1 MPSPEAASS
10 KPEESSREPRGDT
23 PKLRL
28 VKPGERRELT
38 AQEREFLPPLLEIQE
53 TPPSPL
59 KRWVLW
65 SIIALVI
72 SLVVWATIGKIS
84 IVATA
89 PGKFI
94 PDGRVKEVQPL
105 ESSIVK
111 AIHVKEGQRVH
122 EGDLLLELD
131 PTINAAELAANAD
144 KYGFNKLE
152 QARLNAELTNG
163 VARYGGVTGQAES
176 RVALE
181 ERMRKARVEAHAT
194 KLAAAKAA
202 VEEKRSALA
211 AAEATLKKYEETT
224 AIAREREAS
233 ARPLVDTGAISRV
246 DYLQLKE
253 DLAQNRNDLA
263 AQEETV
269 QQAGAAMA
277 GAERALEQVERDR
290 VADIYS
296 DLDQR
301 VTDEPALKGD
311 FDKAKEL
318 YALKWLRSPVSG
330 LVQKVEV
337 TTVGQVVTP
346 AQSLVTIV
354 PDGTPLI
361 VEATVSNE
369 DIGYLK
375 LGQPVEVKVD
385 TFPFQRYGTLKGSLV
400 WISPDAEDKNAASRD
415 TDTRAG
421 ASTQSPDAARDA
433 ANGSSPNSGYVYKVH
448 VRTEASHFVVEGEPR
463 AVGSGMTVQADIT
476 TDRRRVIDF
485 FLSPVVKYLDEGM
498 KVR

>member
-1 MPSPEAASS
+1 MPSPEPSS
-10 KPEESSREPRGDT
+10 KERDPAEEGKGEA

-28 VKPGERRELT
+28 VKSGVSRDLSPL
-38 AQEREFLPPLLEIQE
+38 EREFLPPLLEIQE
-53 TPPSPL
+53 TPPSPV
-59 KRWVLW
+59 KRWVLL
-65 SIIALVI
+65 SIVALVAALI
-72 SLVVWATIGKIS
+72 AWATVGKIS

-94 PDGRVKEVQPL
+94 PDGCVKEVQPL

-122 EGDLLLELD
+122 EGELLLELD
-131 PTINAAELAANAD
+131 PTLSAAELAANTD

-152 QARLNAELTNG
+152 QARLTAELTNG
-163 VARYGGVTGQAES
+163 SAHYVASEQPAA

-181 ERMRKARVEAHAT
+181 ERIRQAREQAHET
-194 KLAAAKAA
+194 KVAQAKATVAEKTAALSAA
-202 VEEKRSALA
+202 V
-211 AAEATLKKYEETT
+211 ATLKKYEETT
-224 AIAREREAS
+224 AIAAEREAS
-233 ARPLVDTGAISRV
+233 ARPLVDTGALSRV

-253 DLAQNRNDLA
+253 DLVQNRNDLS
-263 AQEETV
+263 AQVETA
-269 QQAGAAMA
+269 QQAQAA
-277 GAERALEQVERDR
+277 AEEAQRALEQVGRDR
-290 VADIYS
+290 VADIYK

-311 FDKAKEL
+311 LDKSQQL
-318 YALKWLRSPVSG
+318 YALKWLRAPVSG
-330 LVQKVEV
+330 LVQKVNV

-354 PDGTPLI
+354 PDGTPLV

-375 LGQPVEVKVD
+375 VGQPVEVKVD
-385 TFPFQRYGTLKGSLV
+385 TFPFQRYGSLKGTLV
-400 WISPDAEDKNAASRD
+400 SISPDAEDKNAASRD

-421 ASTQSPDAARDA
+421 AGNAQNEDPTHDAAA
-433 ANGSSPNSGYVYKVH
+433 TPNTGYVYKVRIH
-448 VRTEASHFVVEGEPR
+448 TGDSHFVVDGEPR
-463 AVGSGMTVQADIT
+463 PVLSGMTVQADIT

-498 KVR
+498 EVR

>member
-1 MPSPEAASS
+1 MPSPEAVA
-10 KPEESSREPRGDT
+10 KNQDPAAEAKGDA

-28 VKPGERRELT
+28 VKPGAPRDLSPL
-38 AQEREFLPPLLEIQE
+38 EREFLPPLLEIQE
-53 TPPSPL
+53 TPPSPV

-65 SIIALVI
+65 SIIGLVI
-72 SLVVWATIGKIS
+72 TLIVWATVGRIS

-131 PTINAAELAANAD
+131 PTLSAAELAASTD

-152 QARLNAELTNG
+152 QARLTAELTNG
-163 VARYGGVTGQAES
+163 TAHYVAPDQSAT

-181 ERMRKARVEAHAT
+181 ERMREARQQAHEA
-194 KLAAAKAA
+194 KLAEAKAT
-202 VEEKRSALA
+202 VQEKESALA
-211 AAEATLKKYEETT
+211 AAVATLRKYEETT
-224 AIAREREAS
+224 AIAAEREAS

-253 DLAQNRNDLA
+253 DLAQNRNDLS
-263 AQEETV
+263 AQVETA
-269 QQAGAAMA
+269 QQAQAAVVEA
-277 GAERALEQVERDR
+277 QRAHQSVERDR
-290 VADIYS
+290 VADIYK

-311 FDKAKEL
+311 LDKSRQM
-318 YALKWLRSPVSG
+318 YALKWLRAPVSG
-330 LVQKVEV
+330 LVQKVDV

-354 PDGTPLI
+354 PDGTPLV

-385 TFPFQRYGTLKGSLV
+385 TFPFQRYGSLKGTLV
-400 WISPDAEDKNAASRD
+400 SISPDAEDKNAAARD

-421 ASTQSPDAARDA
+421 AGNAQSDDPTHDPAAT
-433 ANGSSPNSGYVYKVH
+433 PNTGYVYKIRIH
-448 VRTEASHFVVEGEPR
+448 TEDSHFVVDGEPR
-463 AVGSGMTVQADIT
+463 PVLSGMTVQADIT
-476 TDRRRVIDF
+476 TDKRRVIDF

>member
-1 MPSPEAASS
+1 MPSPEPLS
-10 KPEESSREPRGDT
+10 KDGESARQPRGDAPHLRVVKSG
-23 PKLRL
+23 PK
-28 VKPGERRELT
+28 RELT
-38 AQEREFLPPLLEIQE
+38 AQEREFLPHLLEIQE
-53 TPPSPL
+53 TPPSPV

-65 SIIALVI
+65 SIIALVVVLI
-72 SLVVWATIGKIS
+72 VWATVGQIS

-111 AIHVKEGQRVH
+111 VIHVTEGQRVQA
-122 EGDLLLELD
+122 GDLLLELD
-131 PTINAAELAANAD
+131 PTLSAAELAAHAD

-152 QARLNAELTNG
+152 QARLNAELSKG
-163 VARYGGVTGQAES
+163 RARYTDADQPAA

-181 ERMRKARVEAHAT
+181 ERMRTARLQAHAS
-194 KLAAAKAA
+194 KVAAAKAA
-202 VEEKRSALA
+202 VEEKTAALA
-211 AAEATLKKYEETT
+211 AARAILKKYEETT
-224 AIAREREAS
+224 AIVAEREAS
-233 ARPLVDTGAISRV
+233 ARPLVDTGAISRM
-246 DYLQLKE
+246 DYLQLEE

-263 AQEETV
+263 AQGQTV
-269 QQAGAAMA
+269 QQSAAA
-277 GAERALEQVERDR
+277 VEGAERSLEQVERDR
-290 VADIYS
+290 VADIYN
-296 DLDQR
+296 DLNQR

-311 FDKAKEL
+311 LDKSKEL
-318 YALKWLRSPVSG
+318 HALKWLRAPVSG
-330 LVQKVEV
+330 LVQKVVV

-375 LGQPVEVKVD
+375 VGQPVEVKVD
-385 TFPFQRYGTLKGSLV
+385 TFPFQRYGTLKGTLV
-400 WISPDAEDKNAASRD
+400 QISPDAEDKNAASRD

-421 ASTQSPDAARDA
+421 ANSQAGDLSRDP
-433 ANGSSPNSGYVYKVH
+433 ANASPNAGYVYKVR
-448 VRTEASHFVVEGEPR
+448 VRAEVSHFFVDGEPR
-463 AVGSGMTVQADIT
+463 PVVSGMTVQVDIT

-485 FLSPVVKYLDEGM
+485 FLSPVVKYLDESL

>member
-1 MPSPEAASS
+1 MPSPEPAS
-10 KPEESSREPRGDT
+10 KPEGSARGPHGDT
-23 PKLRL
+23 PRLRL

-38 AQEREFLPPLLEIQE
+38 PQEREFLPPLLEIQE
-53 TPPSPL
+53 TPPSPA
-59 KRWVLW
+59 KRRVLW

-72 SLVVWATIGKIS
+72 SLIVWATIGKIS

-111 AIHVKEGQRVH
+111 AIHVKEGQRVRA
-122 EGDLLLELD
+122 GDLLLELD
-131 PTINAAELAANAD
+131 PTLSAAELAANTA

-152 QARLNAELTNG
+152 QARLNAELTNAT
-163 VARYGGVTGQAES
+163 ARYGVTAESES

-181 ERMRKARVEAHAT
+181 ERMRQARVRAHAT

-202 VEEKRSALA
+202 LEEKRSALA
-211 AAEATLKKYEETT
+211 AAQATLKKYEETT
-224 AIAREREAS
+224 AIARERESS

-269 QQAGAAMA
+269 QQTGAAVA

-301 VTDEPALKGD
+301 VTDEPVLKGD
-311 FDKAKEL
+311 FDKATEL
-318 YALKWLRSPVSG
+318 YALKWLRSPVDG

-337 TTVGQVVTP
+337 TTVGQVVTA

-375 LGQPVEVKVD
+375 VGQPVEVKVD
-385 TFPFQRYGTLKGSLV
+385 TFPFQRYGTIKGSLIWV
-400 WISPDAEDKNAASRD
+400 SPDAEDKNAASRD

-421 ASTQSPDAARDA
+421 VGSQTPDSARDPV
-433 ANGSSPNSGYVYKVH
+433 GSSPNSGYVYKVH
-448 VRTEASHFVVEGEPR
+448 VRTEAPHFLVDGESRPVV
-463 AVGSGMTVQADIT
+463 SGMTVQVDIT

-485 FLSPVVKYLDEGM
+485 FLSPVAKYLDEGM